1 MKKNNLT
8 GNDYSQEFLNEKQD
22 VKKRITD
29 RTGRLNTEAGTEAT
43 KNASGHLQLEGEA
56 IMSLD
61 KPRNALFVP
70 TGAVLAGEIEPRRTY
85 GTTMWHANGTL
96 EFVEQDLRSHR
107 SQATLIK
114 KLPHGRLSET
124 KNGNLQLTVIV
135 SKAELE
141 EPGAEICFSAEGCL
155 AAEAA
160 IVFMLRRRLAQ
171 DRKL

>member
-1 MKKNNLT
+1 MLSH
-8 GNDYSQEFLNEKQD
+8 GVFPVFWLIC
-22 VKKRITD
+22 R
-29 RTGRLNTEAGTEAT
+29 RLRVFFTLYAWQTHA
-43 KNASGHLQLEGEA
+43 
-56 IMSLD
+56 
-61 KPRNALFVP
+61 RV
-70 TGAVLAGEIEPRRTY
+70 RR
-85 GTTMWHANGTL
+85 
-96 EFVEQDLRSHR
+96 FC
-107 SQATLIK
+107 
-114 KLPHGRLSET
+114 GRLSET

>member
-70 TGAVLAGEIEPRRTY
+70 TGAVLAGEIEPRRTVRLPAEPSKHSSKNL
-85 GTTMWHANGTL
+85 TLRPKSHAPSVAHGIRHSAL
-96 EFVEQDLRSHR
+96 EPGRIYASPLLTRQ
-107 SQATLIK
+107 
-114 KLPHGRLSET
+114 HGRL
-124 KNGNLQLTVIV
+124 NWQ
-135 SKAELE
+135 
-141 EPGAEICFSAEGCL
+141 
-155 AAEAA
+155 
-160 IVFMLRRRLAQ
+160 
-171 DRKL
+171 